1 MLVIMMSS
9 GLYDQDDESRW
20 LRDLGDVVDE
30 FDDKNDEGDNDY
42 VVDDENDESGM
53 YDHGSRMMNQGGCSS
68 WGRDFKMVLN
78 RSF

>member
-1 MLVIMMSS
+1 MKKVIKKIT
-9 GLYDQDDESRW
+9 LT
-20 LRDLGDVVDE
+20 
-30 FDDKNDEGDNDY
+30 EGDD
-42 VVDDENDESGM
+42 VGADENDESGM

>member
-1 MLVIMMSS
+1 MSRMMRVVILMMMIRMIRTRSHLNYEH
-9 GLYDQDDESRW
+9 GDHKDRDVGGDVGDGDDDESG
-20 LRDLGDVVDE
+20 L
-30 FDDKNDEGDNDY
+30 
-42 VVDDENDESGM
+42 

>member
-1 MLVIMMSS
+1 M
-9 GLYDQDDESRW
+9 

-30 FDDKNDEGDNDY
+30 FDDKNDDGDEGDNDD
-42 VVDDENDESGM
+42 VVDDENDGSGM

>member
-1 MLVIMMSS
+1 M
-9 GLYDQDDESRW
+9 
-20 LRDLGDVVDE
+20 RDLGDIVNE
-30 FDDKNDEGDNDY
+30 FDDKNDDDDD
-42 VVDDENDESGM
+42 VDDDENDESGL